1 MRSTGSW
8 YDLRAADGH
17 LWRARLKGKF
27 KLEGRKVTNPIA
39 VGDRVVWE
47 EEDRTENS
55 AMITEILPR
64 DNYIERKSVH
74 KTAHAHVL
82 AANVDQAVLIVT
94 LTFPRTSMGFID
106 RFLVVAESFRIP
118 TVIVFNKQDIIP
130 DEFKEVQEEVIEM
143 YESVGYQCL
152 KTSATEGQGSQVF
165 ADLLTGKV
173 SMLAGHSGVGK
184 SSLVNAVAPD
194 LLLRTN
200 EVSTFANKGVHT
212 TTFAEMFELD
222 DSTFIIDSPGI
233 KELGLADIGQAEIGH
248 CFPEFRALLNQCR
261 FNNCQHINEPG
272 CAVKS
277 AVEQGLIG
285 MSRYES
291 YLSMM
296 GGQDNRK

>member
-130 DEFKEVQEEVIEM
+130 NEFKEVQEEVIEM